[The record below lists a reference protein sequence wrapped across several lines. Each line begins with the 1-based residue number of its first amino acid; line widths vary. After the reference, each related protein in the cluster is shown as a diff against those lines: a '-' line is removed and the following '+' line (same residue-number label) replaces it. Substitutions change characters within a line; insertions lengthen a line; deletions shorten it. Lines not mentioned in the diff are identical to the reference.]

1 LKSLSG
7 QNANLRR
14 GFKVRNHIR
23 YPILAL
29 LAVLTSAP
37 FSFAQTA
44 DQPGAAKA
52 QSATSPPTLSGV
64 WSAKAPVGV
73 KIDVLIAY
81 YSTFGK
87 GEPPMTPWAEAQYK
101 AAKPSFGPKSV
112 TISETNDPVYQC
124 FPPGLPRVY
133 LHPFPMQIVEIP
145 GQVIMLFEYD
155 HAVRHIY
162 TDGRGHPNDLDP
174 TWMGHSIGHWEG
186 ETLVVDT
193 AGFNDKTWL
202 DRVGHRHSDQ
212 LHVTERFRRV
222 EQNSLQIDLTLEDP
236 KAYTKPITSTLFFQ
250 LKPKWDIMEQVCMD
264 NVNFLDFEK
273 KENVAPK

>member
-1 LKSLSG
+1 MC
-7 QNANLRR
+7 
-14 GFKVRNHIR
+14 NHIR

-29 LAVLTSAP
+29 LTVLTSAP

-64 WSAKAPVGV
+64 WNAKAPVGA

-87 GEPPMTPWAEAQYK
+87 GEPAMTPWAEAQYK

-112 TISETNDPVYQC
+112 TISETNDPAYQC
-124 FPPGLPRVY
+124 FPPGVPRVY
-133 LHPFPMQIVEIP
+133 LHPFPVQIVEIP

-155 HAVRHIY
+155 HMVRHIY

-202 DRVGHRHSDQ
+202 DRVGHPHSNQ

-222 EQNSLQIDLTLEDP
+222 DQNSLQIDLTLEDP

-250 LKPKWDIMEQVCMD
+250 LKPKWDVMEQVCMD
-264 NVNFLDFEK
+264 NVNFLEFEK

>member
-1 LKSLSG
+1 
-7 QNANLRR
+7 
-14 GFKVRNHIR
+14 VRNHIR

-29 LAVLTSAP
+29 PALLTSA
-37 FSFAQTA
+37 FVSFAQTA
-44 DQPGAAKA
+44 DQPAAERG
-52 QSATSPPTLSGV
+52 QSAISSPTLSGV
-64 WSAKAPVGV
+64 WNAKAPAGA

-87 GEPPMTPWAEAQYK
+87 GEPAMTPWAEAQYK
-101 AAKPSFGPKSV
+101 TAKPSFGPKSF

-124 FPPGLPRVY
+124 FPPGVPRVY
-133 LHPFPMQIVEIP
+133 LHPFPVQIVETP

-155 HAVRHIY
+155 HMVRRIY
-162 TDGRGHPNDLDP
+162 TDGRGHPNDLNP

-186 ETLVVDT
+186 DTLIVDT
-193 AGFNDKTWL
+193 VGFNDKTWL
-202 DRVGHRHSDQ
+202 DRVGHPHSDQ
-212 LHVTERFRRV
+212 LRVTERFRRV
-222 EQNSLQIDLTLEDP
+222 DQNSLQIDLTLQDP